1 MERCAA
7 RGMEGAPTA
16 RERGRELNSSMR
28 IIFLRAE
35 YINTLQKEWEV
46 VESSSL
52 EVFKK
57 YGNVAL
63 RNMVGGQ
70 SS

>member
-1 MERCAA
+1 
-7 RGMEGAPTA
+7 
-16 RERGRELNSSMR
+16 MR

-35 YINTLQKEWEV
+35 YINTLMEEWEV

-63 RNMVGGQ
+63 KDMVCGQ